1 MVHDSRYRQMLA
13 PPARVN
19 RGFDFAAGGLLPR
32 FVSAR
37 LYANPMIA
45 GFLTRLDRA
54 FVELAESVKYLQFF
68 YNYAIDKNDR
78 SLNL

>member
-1 MVHDSRYRQMLA
+1 MVHDSRYRKMLA
-13 PPARVN
+13 PPRVN
-19 RGFDFAAGGLLPR
+19 RGFDFASGGLLSR
-32 FVSAR
+32 FLSAR

-45 GFLTRLDRA
+45 GFLNRLDVGI
-54 FVELAESVKYLQFF
+54 VELAEAVKNVQFF